1 MIEWSENKLR
11 FTSGIGALCTVGLLS
26 ELSRER
32 LPVWIAVAAGLI
44 PLLVF
49 LFIRPGEMRRSIVL
63 PLQIFAALWYLLLAA
78 ILTIMFFERG
88 EMTQGWPVYFVGLVI
103 GCLPCL
109 VVLWR
114 VFSPRFDR

>member
-11 FTSGIGALCTVGLLS
+11 FTSGIGGLCTVALLAD
-26 ELSRER
+26 LSRER
-32 LPVWIAVAAGLI
+32 LPAWIAMAAALI

-49 LFIRPGEMRRSIVL
+49 IFIRPGEMRRSIVL
-63 PLQIFAALWYLLLAA
+63 PLQIFAALWYLLLAS

-88 EMTQGWPVYFVGLVI
+88 EMTQGWPIFFVGLVI

-114 VFSPRFDR
+114 VFSPRRDL